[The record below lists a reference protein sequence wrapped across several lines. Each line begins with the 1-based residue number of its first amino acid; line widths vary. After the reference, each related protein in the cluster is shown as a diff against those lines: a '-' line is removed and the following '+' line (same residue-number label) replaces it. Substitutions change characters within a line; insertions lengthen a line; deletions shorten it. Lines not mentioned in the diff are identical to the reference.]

1 MDHVVYFDML
11 ALRGI
16 EEIVVAMINDHF
28 SWLALKVHGDNG
40 KQQFRNWIFRPLVFA
55 CIRLNFAVV
64 L

>member
-1 MDHVVYFDML
+1 MKLAMDHVVYFDML

-40 KQQFRNWIFRPLVFA
+40 KQQFRN
-55 CIRLNFAVV
+55 
-64 L
+64 